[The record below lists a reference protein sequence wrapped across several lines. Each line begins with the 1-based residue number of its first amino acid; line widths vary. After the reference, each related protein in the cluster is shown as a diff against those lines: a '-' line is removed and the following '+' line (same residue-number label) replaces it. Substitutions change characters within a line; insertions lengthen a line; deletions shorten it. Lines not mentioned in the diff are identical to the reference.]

1 MCVALIIMER
11 TSAKKTAKQEAKKE
25 AKQVANQQASAAE
38 VEAAAAKRR

>member
-1 MCVALIIMER
+1 MALIIMER